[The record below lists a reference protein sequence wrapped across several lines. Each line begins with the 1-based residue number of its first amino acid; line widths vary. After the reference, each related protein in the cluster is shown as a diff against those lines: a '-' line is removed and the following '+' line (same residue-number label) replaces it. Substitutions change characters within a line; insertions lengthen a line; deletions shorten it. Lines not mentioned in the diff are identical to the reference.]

1 MKVLSYWR
9 KILAAGSLFITGVA
23 SADMTLNMRKGVTD
37 LSNEIFDLHMLVLW
51 LCVAIG
57 VVVFSLMIY
66 SMIAHRKS
74 KNPVPATFH
83 ESTTVEIAWT
93 IIPLAILIAIAIPAT
108 KTLLKLEDATDAD
121 VHIKVTGYQWRW
133 HYDYIDEGVSFFSQ
147 LSDESNNA
155 RQLGASTPAGLA
167 SAFPLDANGKDQYLL
182 DVDNP
187 IVIPVGKKVAFLV
200 TSNDVIHAWWSP
212 DLGVKQDAVPGYI
225 NDTWAIA
232 NEPGVYRGQCAELC
246 GKDHGFM
253 PIVVIAKPEAEYKEW
268 IASKQAEAM
277 AEAMAADAN
286 ANKTF
291 TKDALMASG
300 EALYVKNCGSCHGVM
315 GESLIPIFPSLKG
328 SAVVTGSVAEHL
340 DIVIN
345 GSKVNP
351 AMAAYGAQLSDA
363 DLAAIITFERNAWGN
378 STGDIVQPADIA
390 AAK

>member
-9 KILAAGSLFITGVA
+9 KMLAAGLMMVSGVA
-23 SADMTLNMRKGVTD
+23 SADYTLNMRQGVTD
-37 LSNEIFDLHMLVLW
+37 MSQDIFSLHMMVLW
-51 LCVAIG
+51 LCVVIG
-57 VVVFSLMIY
+57 VVVFGLMIY

-74 KNPVPATFH
+74 KHPVPATFH
-83 ESTTVEIAWT
+83 ESTSVEIAWT
-93 IIPLAILIAIAIPAT
+93 IIPLVILIAIAIPAT
-108 KTLLKLEDATDAD
+108 STLLKLEDATDSD
-121 VHIKVTGYQWRW
+121 VHIKVTGYQWKW

-147 LSDESNNA
+147 LSEESNNA
-155 RQLGASTPAGLA
+155 RQLGVADSVREAI
-167 SAFPLDANGKDQYLL
+167 PLGENGKDKYLL

-268 IASKQAEAM
+268 IASKK
-277 AEAMAADAN
+277 AEAMAAAAN
-286 ANKTF
+286 SNKTF
-291 TKDALMASG
+291 TKDELMANG
-300 EALYVKNCGSCHGVM
+300 EALYAKNCAACHGPAGKSFV
-315 GESLIPIFPSLKG
+315 PIFPSLAG
-328 SAVVTGSVAEHL
+328 SAVATGPVAAHI
-340 DIVIN
+340 DVVVN
-345 GSKVNP
+345 GSKTNP
-351 AMAAYGAQLSDA
+351 AMAAWGPQLSNA
-363 DLAAIITFERNAWGN
+363 DLAAIVTFERNAWGN
-378 STGDIVQPADIA
+378 NAGDMVQPSDIA